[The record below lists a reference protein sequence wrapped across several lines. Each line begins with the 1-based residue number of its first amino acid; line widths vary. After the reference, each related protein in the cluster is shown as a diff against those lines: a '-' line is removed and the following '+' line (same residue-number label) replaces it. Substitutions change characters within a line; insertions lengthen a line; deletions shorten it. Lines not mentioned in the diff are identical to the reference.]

1 MSAFKSLTSQDVII
15 TPFVVNKSF
24 SFVGSASL
32 NEDNVF
38 IERLLG
44 KNITGSFEI
53 TTEPTTGTTASS
65 GFSSSYFQRDI
76 YNSVKQLYYTNYI
89 SNPISGS
96 YIVTDLN
103 GNIVESDLTTNIYS
117 RFDNY
122 LQTTLQSGS
131 RHLFPTE
138 SNHKVAVLSIPSQLY
153 GDYINPSTF
162 ALDFRYLPSA
172 SSVDVSLNYSVW
184 DKNSFNNK
192 PLLDGSGSIPIN
204 WNVNENEL
212 NWFNG
217 GTLFVP
223 VDEYVEP
230 YDIFISASF
239 APQISSYYVSSSYV
253 TSGYITEV
261 TASNITL
268 SLAIDNGGG
277 SYTVITSGSVTLNPT
292 ASTSIYLE
300 AIELSYS
307 GSNLVLLPQFSAAD
321 PSTSTVIADVSYI
334 VLANQLGNVF
344 LRDDGNG
351 NIYDTFDNSYE
362 GIIVYSH
369 GLIVITN
376 QGLLNFWPETD
387 DINVSFQSSRT
398 IYETQYKC
406 TVRENEFNYSQN
418 PSLISSSNFVNPL
431 ISTCSL
437 DIRGQVYDFVTG
449 SFFSPY
455 VTTVGL
461 YNEAQ
466 ELLAVAKLSQP
477 LPTSRTTDMSI
488 LINLDR

>member
-32 NEDNVF
+32 SEDNIF
-38 IERLLG
+38 IERLIG

-65 GFSSSYFQRDI
+65 GFSSSYYQRDI
-76 YNSVKQLYYTNYI
+76 YNSIKQLYY
-89 SNPISGS
+89 SNELPNLEGT

-103 GNIVESDLTTNIYS
+103 GNIVESNLTTNVHS

-131 RHLFPTE
+131 RHLFPTS
-138 SNHKVAVLSIPSQLY
+138 SNSEVAVLSVPSRLF
-153 GDYINPSTF
+153 GDYINPNSF
-162 ALDFRYLPSA
+162 YLRFRYLPSA
-172 SSVDVSLNYSVW
+172 SSVQANLNSIVI
-184 DKNSFNNK
+184 DRTTFDNR

-204 WNVNENEL
+204 WNVTLDEL
-212 NWFNG
+212 DWFNG
-217 GTLFVP
+217 GNLFV
-223 VDEYVEP
+223 DANNYGDP
-230 YDIFISASF
+230 YDILVSASF
-239 APQISSYYVSSSYV
+239 APQILSYYVSSSYV
-253 TSGYITEV
+253 TSGYLTET
-261 TASNITL
+261 TASNVTL

-277 SYTVITSGSVTLNPT
+277 SYTIITSASVLLNPT
-292 ASTSIYLE
+292 ASTFINLQALDLTYT
-300 AIELSYS
+300 
-307 GSNLVLLPQFSAAD
+307 GSNIVLLPQFDAAD
-321 PSTSTVIADVSYI
+321 PIDATVIADINYE
-334 VLANQLGNVF
+334 VLDGQLGFVT
-344 LRDDGNG
+344 LRDDGEG
-351 NIYDTFDNSYE
+351 NLYDVFDNSYE
-362 GIIVYSH
+362 GIISYPH
-369 GLIVITN
+369 GIIAITN
-376 QGLLNFWPETD
+376 QAYTTYWGTTE
-387 DINVSFQSSRT
+387 DINLNFQSSRT

-406 TVRENEFNYSQN
+406 TIRENEFNYSLN

-431 ISTCSL
+431 LSTCSI
-437 DIRGQVYDFVTG
+437 DIRGQAYDFVTG
-449 SFFSPY
+449 SNWAPY
-455 VTTVGL
+455 ITTIGL

>member
-44 KNITGSFEI
+44 TNITGSFEI
-53 TTEPTTGTTASS
+53 ATEPTTGTTASN
-65 GFSSSYFQRDI
+65 GYSSSYYQRDI

-103 GNIVESDLTTNIYS
+103 GNIVEDNINTNVYS

-172 SSVDVSLNYSVW
+172 SSVDASLNYSVW

-192 PLLDGSGSIPIN
+192 PLLDGSGSIPIT
-204 WNVNENEL
+204 WNINENEL

-217 GTLFVP
+217 GTLFIP
-223 VDEYVEP
+223 IDEYVEP
-230 YDIFISASF
+230 YDVFISASF

-253 TSGYITEV
+253 TSGYMTEI
-261 TASNITL
+261 TASNVTL

-277 SYTVITSGSVTLNPT
+277 SYTVITSGSVALNPT
-292 ASTSIYLE
+292 NPTSIYLE
-300 AIELSYS
+300 AIELAYS
-307 GSNLVLLPQFSAAD
+307 GSNLVLLPQFDAAD
-321 PSTSTVIADVSYI
+321 PSTATVIADVSYV

-351 NIYDTFDNSYE
+351 NIYDTFNNAYE

-369 GLIVITN
+369 GMVLILV
-376 QGLLNFWPETD
+376 QLC
-387 DINVSFQSSRT
+387 RT
-398 IYETQYKC
+398 
-406 TVRENEFNYSQN
+406 
-418 PSLISSSNFVNPL
+418 
-431 ISTCSL
+431 
-437 DIRGQVYDFVTG
+437 
-449 SFFSPY
+449 
-455 VTTVGL
+455 
-461 YNEAQ
+461 
-466 ELLAVAKLSQP
+466 
-477 LPTSRTTDMSI
+477 
-488 LINLDR
+488 

>member
-76 YNSVKQLYYTNYI
+76 YNSVKQLYY
-89 SNPISGS
+89 SNELPNPEGT

-103 GNIVESDLTTNIYS
+103 GNIVEDNTNTNVHS

-138 SNHKVAVLSIPSQLY
+138 SDHKVAVLSIPSQLY

-223 VDEYVEP
+223 TDEYVEP

-277 SYTVITSGSVTLNPT
+277 SYTIITSGSVTLNPT
-292 ASTSIYLE
+292 ASTTIYLE

-307 GSNLVLLPQFSAAD
+307 GSNLVLLPQFDAAD

-431 ISTCSL
+431 VSTCSL
-437 DIRGQVYDFVTG
+437 DIRGQVYDFVTS

-455 VTTVGL
+455 ITTVGL

>member
-65 GFSSSYFQRDI
+65 GFTSSYYQRDI
-76 YNSVKQLYYTNYI
+76 YNSVKQLYY
-89 SNPISGS
+89 SNELPNPEGT

-103 GNIVESDLTTNIYS
+103 GNIVEDNTNTNVHS

-172 SSVDVSLNYSVW
+172 SSVNASLNYSVW

-192 PLLDGSGSIPIN
+192 PLLDGSGSIPIT
-204 WNVNENEL
+204 WNINENEL
-212 NWFNG
+212 NWFNS

-239 APQISSYYVSSSYV
+239 APQIASYYVSSSYV
-253 TSGYITEV
+253 TSGYVTQI
-261 TASNITL
+261 TASNVTL

-277 SYTVITSGSVTLNPT
+277 SYTILASGSASLQPT
-292 ASTSIYLE
+292 TSTTINLS

-307 GSNLVLLPQFSAAD
+307 GSNLVLLPQFDAAD
-321 PSTSTVIADVSYI
+321 PSTATVIADVSYI
-334 VLANQLGNVF
+334 VLANQLGNIF

-351 NIYDTFDNSYE
+351 NLYNTLNNSYE
-362 GIIVYSH
+362 GIIIYPH
-369 GLIVITN
+369 GMVVITN
-376 QGLLNFWPETD
+376 QGLLNFWPSTD
-387 DINVSFQSSRT
+387 DVNVSFQSSRL

-406 TVRENEFNYSQN
+406 TIRENEFNYSLN
-418 PSLISSSNFVNPL
+418 PSIISSSGTWTNPL
-431 ISTCSL
+431 NSSCSL
-437 DIRGQVYDFVTG
+437 DLRGQVYDFVTG
-449 SFFSPY
+449 SVFAPY

-461 YNEAQ
+461 YNENQ

-477 LPTSRTTDMSI
+477 LPTSRTTDTSI
-488 LINLDR
+488 LIN

>member
-76 YNSVKQLYYTNYI
+76 YNSVKQLYY
-89 SNPISGS
+89 SNELPNPEGI

-103 GNIVESDLTTNIYS
+103 GNIVEDNTNTNVHS

-138 SNHKVAVLSIPSQLY
+138 SDHKVAVLSIPSQLY

-172 SSVDVSLNYSVW
+172 SSVNASLNYSVW

-204 WNVNENEL
+204 WNINENEL
-212 NWFNG
+212 NWFNS

-277 SYTVITSGSVTLNPT
+277 SYTIITSGSVTLNPT

-307 GSNLVLLPQFSAAD
+307 GSNLVLLPQFNAAD

-351 NIYDTFDNSYE
+351 NIYDTLDNSYE

-431 ISTCSL
+431 VSTCSL

-449 SFFSPY
+449 SVFAPY

>member
-32 NEDNVF
+32 NKDNVF

-44 KNITGSFEI
+44 RNITGSFEI

-89 SNPISGS
+89 SNPVSGS

-138 SNHKVAVLSIPSQLY
+138 SDHKVAVLSIPSQLY

-172 SSVDVSLNYSVW
+172 SSVDASLNYSVW

-230 YDIFISASF
+230 YDITISASF
-239 APQISSYYVSSSYV
+239 APQISSYYVSGSYV

-261 TASNITL
+261 TASNVTL

-292 ASTSIYLE
+292 ASTTIYLE

-321 PSTSTVIADVSYI
+321 PSTATVIADVSYI

-351 NIYDTFDNSYE
+351 NIYDTLDNSYE

-369 GLIVITN
+369 GLVVITN

-431 ISTCSL
+431 VSTCSL